1 MSQTFFRVSPI
12 SWVDLPPA
20 SFDQFGERKVA
31 EATIG
36 STNLAFSAMIKEV
49 KRDGSHTYT
58 ASLNYNCVG
67 ENFASTA
74 EAKRYVVEFLQAY
87 INSIIQPA
95 NQYIQILIKAI
106 KAAKAGCNEIGND

>member
-49 KRDGSHTYT
+49 KRDGSNTYI
-58 ASLNYNCVG
+58 ARLNHNLVG
-67 ENFASTA
+67 DDFASIS
-74 EAKRYVVEFLQAY
+74 EAKRYVSEFLQAY
-87 INSIIQPA
+87 ISSIIRPA
-95 NQYIQILIKAI
+95 NPSRSTLTPAVRAI
-106 KAAKAGCNEIGND
+106 EAEYTEIEND